1 MPDEA
6 DATGSARMNMPSLG
20 TGFNV
25 SVPEVE
31 STTTAINALAGSLS
45 ALKATIGLFSANP
58 MMATGLNSMLR
69 SIRSEAT
76 QTKSALAG
84 IMSGGGGA
92 PVGGGGFSGGVPA
105 ASGGGGGDWLSS
117 ATAQAREGGI
127 AAGAYLGTD
136 KQESLLKATA
146 MTPLRFLR
154 DTINT
159 NRGNVL
165 AASTSLGLTARQQ
178 NTSIES
184 MLGTMARF
192 PGSIYGNPSE
202 LISLFQNAPRYGAAY
217 NFGGQEGGQ
226 GVRAAGFF
234 QGVRQAQQ
242 LNPGAN
248 VQDIASMIGGF
259 AGNTAAQRQGQML
272 TGGAYSMIAVGGR
285 QKSLSEWAD
294 SILKWLKDLRPGANK
309 GKDFTYGELM
319 AQYFPGSNIDAW
331 FDANAVPQNM
341 RDYWWTYVLQRASQ
355 SKPEDFKIGG
365 DETNLAQRRME
376 AATELTRT
384 QFSMGSKMTGAYLN
398 REQANKWFN
407 QIFGQASQSLVT
419 SVAGSGLA
427 SWVNFLPDTVE
438 SFLMQGLENIGK
450 GDVGDIGDG
459 GYGEFGGTGTSG
471 LSQNMRSKLGPMLQ
485 ANPKLRV
492 TSGLRDN
499 AMQRRLKGKGY
510 SRVSGGPSAH
520 TRGDAADLGPPS
532 QYGWIMANAAKFGLK
547 SGKSQGEPWHV
558 GVGDVD
564 LNELMG
570 NTPMGLLGQLGGDGS
585 AGGAATFIAKFISS
599 ILGGLT
605 SLTGSLLGTSSMGPA
620 YDPNVYQKMVDA
632 SRGTKLGGIS
642 VGAPVGTVPGTSTL
656 APGGSITS
664 TGQYLG
670 VRTPQDKVAAF
681 QSSDEHIRGA
691 AVAQALYAA
700 GFRGQDL
707 ANMAA
712 ISYRESHWNPLA
724 WNGQGQDRSG
734 GLLQINQKPYLDKGQ
749 TPPYGVMDLLDPYA
763 NAKIAYDLFNKTIP
777 NAGGYSPWT
786 YPGEDWRYKVDF
798 SKGTQAVRDAGLGD
812 VEAMGYLNMMP
823 NRSLGKGVVQFN
835 NTFQI
840 NGGQGSGAGGI
851 DVRRTVTM
859 LANQLEDEMQR
870 RLARTN

>member
-45 ALKATIGLFSANP
+45 ALKATIGQFSANP

-76 QTKSALAG
+76 QTRSALAG
-84 IMSGGGGA
+84 IMGGGGA
-92 PVGGGGFSGGVPA
+92 PSGGGGGGGGVPTG
-105 ASGGGGGDWLSS
+105 SGGGGGDWLAS

-165 AASTSLGLTARQQ
+165 AASGSLSLTSRQQ
-178 NTSIES
+178 NTTIEN

-202 LISLFQNAPRYGAAY
+202 LISLFQNAPRMGASY

-226 GVRAAGFF
+226 GVRAAGYF
-234 QGVRQAQQ
+234 QGIRQAQQ
-242 LNPGAN
+242 LNPAAN
-248 VQDIASMIGGF
+248 VQDIAQMFKEF
-259 AGNTAAQRQGQML
+259 AGNSAAQRQGQVL
-272 TGGAYSMIAVGGR
+272 TGGAYSMIAGGGR
-285 QKSLSEWAD
+285 QKSLSEWAE
-294 SILKWLKDLRPGANK
+294 SVLKWLKGLRPGGNR

-331 FDANAVPQNM
+331 FDANAVPQNL

-355 SKPEDFKIGG
+355 GNKEDFKIGG

-384 QFSMGSKMTGAYLN
+384 QFAMGSKMTGAYLN

-419 SVAGSGLA
+419 SVAGSGLG
-427 SWVNFLPDTVE
+427 SWVNFLPDTIE

-450 GDVGDIGDG
+450 GDVGDIGDS
-459 GYGEFGGTGTSG
+459 GYGEFGGTSTSG
-471 LSQNMRSKLGPMLQ
+471 LSPNMRSKLGPMMR
-485 ANPKLRV
+485 ANPKLKV
-492 TSGLRDN
+492 TSGLRDT

-558 GVGDVD
+558 GVGDTLSDFV
-564 LNELMG
+564 G
-570 NTPMGLLGQLGGDGS
+570 NTPMGLMSELNQTGGT
-585 AGGAATFIAKFISS
+585 AEGAASFIAKFISS

-605 SLTGSLLGTSSMGPA
+605 SLTGSLFGKSDMGPA

-632 SRGTKLGGIS
+632 SRGTRLGGIS
-642 VGAPVGTVPGTSTL
+642 VGGVLGGGTTSSPLT
-656 APGGSITS
+656 PGGSFNS

-670 VRTPQDKVAAF
+670 VRTPSDKAAAF

-724 WNGQGQDRSG
+724 WNGVGQDRSG

-749 TPPYGVMDLLDPYA
+749 TPPYSVMDLLDPYA

-798 SKGTQAVRDAGLGD
+798 SKGQQAVRDAGLGD

-859 LANQLEDEMQR
+859 IANQLEDEMQR
-870 RLARTN
+870 RMARTN